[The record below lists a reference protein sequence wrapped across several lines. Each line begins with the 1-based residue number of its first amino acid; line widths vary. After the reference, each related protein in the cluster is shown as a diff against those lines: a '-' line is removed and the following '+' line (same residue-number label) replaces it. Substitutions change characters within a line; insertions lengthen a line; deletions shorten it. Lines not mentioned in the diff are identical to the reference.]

1 MMLDRRAW
9 CRLAIGGSAN
19 AWAARAFVGSARAG
33 SPPVD
38 ALALASDDGSPI
50 RNRALPA
57 EAFAGL
63 AGLQRIGGTEPD
75 IVIGEVFD
83 YNCGYCR
90 SAAVPLDA
98 LVERDGRVALELLH
112 HPILS
117 PASRAVAILQQAVFH
132 VFGPASARALHLA
145 LLGHRGFLDEQRVRA
160 IARAEGI
167 DLDAIDAPAVA
178 GSAALEVD
186 AQTSR
191 AHALGI
197 RVTPTFAI
205 AGRAFIGWPGPS
217 TIAGM
222 IAEARRCGRLRCD

>member
-1 MMLDRRAW
+1 MSAAT
-9 CRLAIGGSAN
+9 LAADPSAL
-19 AWAARAFVGSARAG
+19 V
-33 SPPVD
+33 
-38 ALALASDDGSPI
+38 SDDGSPI
-50 RNRALPA
+50 RNRTLPA
-57 EAFAGL
+57 GAFAGL
-63 AGLQRIGGTEPD
+63 AGLQRIGSPAPD
-75 IVIGEVFD
+75 IVISEVFD

-90 SAAVPLDA
+90 NAAGPLDA
-98 LVERDGRVALELLH
+98 LVERDGRIAIELLH

-117 PASRAVAILQQAVFH
+117 PASRAVAILQQAVFRTL
-132 VFGPASARALHLA
+132 GPASARALHLA
-145 LLGHRGFLDEQRVRA
+145 LLGHRGFLDEPRARA
-160 IARAEGI
+160 IARAEEI

-178 GSAALEVD
+178 GAAALEVD

-205 AGRAFIGWPGPS
+205 DGRAFIGWPGPS